1 MITVYQCN
9 DHDYSG
15 KNKQYAYSNK
25 FLTSSKEM
33 LHKNNCTSDYVY
45 QYEHNVTTHLTLLCQ
60 HLMRSLNVEH
70 PL

>member
-1 MITVYQCN
+1 MITVYQRN

-25 FLTSSKEM
+25 FLTRRKET
-33 LHKNNCTSDYVY
+33 LHKNNCTADYVY
-45 QYEHNVTTHLTLLCQ
+45 QYEHNLTTYLTLVCKC
-60 HLMRSLNVEH
+60 LMRKLYVEH